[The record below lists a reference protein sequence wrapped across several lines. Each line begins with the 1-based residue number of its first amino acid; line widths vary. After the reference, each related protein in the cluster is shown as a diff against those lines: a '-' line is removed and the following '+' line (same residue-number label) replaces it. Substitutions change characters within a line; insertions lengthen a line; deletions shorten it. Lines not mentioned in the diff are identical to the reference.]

1 MRAFARHFRAR
12 YQPLFELT
20 TAMQVSLLHLARAD
34 MDRLPPCI
42 VAARKLTSC

>member
-20 TAMQVSLLHLARAD
+20 TDMQVSLLHLARAD
-34 MDRLPPCI
+34 MDRLPAVHRCS
-42 VAARKLTSC
+42 A